1 VYEQHNKIYTRR
13 SKGFSNRERE
23 LTDEG
28 AKNVAKRLDDN
39 DASAA
44 DIAEAFLD
52 DPNGYT
58 EYE

>member
-1 VYEQHNKIYTRR
+1 MNNTIKFTPEEVRALVT
-13 SKGFSNRERE
+13 ERE